1 MINVRDIDI
10 RTLLPQ
16 QDPVVMV
23 DGLLDANI
31 KSVTTHYLV
40 RPDNIFVADGRLN
53 PCAYVEIIAQ
63 TCAAQ
68 LGYVDKYLLGHDFVR
83 IGYIGGVKDLQV
95 EHVAEVGET
104 LTTRIEILED
114 VMDMRLASAEIFVG
128 EQRMAVAEIK
138 IAVSQ
143 ESI

>member
-16 QDPVVMV
+16 QDPVIMV
-23 DGLLDANI
+23 DGLLDANL
-31 KSVTTHYLV
+31 KSATTHYRV
-40 RPDNIFVADGRLN
+40 RPDNIFVTAGRLN

-83 IGYIGGVKDLQV
+83 IGYIGGVKDLLV
-95 EHVAEVGET
+95 ERVAEVGET
-104 LTTRIEILED
+104 LTTRIEILGD

-128 EQRMAVAEIK
+128 KQRMAVAEIK

>member
-16 QDPVVMV
+16 QDPVIMV

-31 KSVTTHYLV
+31 KSATTHYLV

-114 VMDMRLASAEIFVG
+114 VMDMRLASAEVFVG

>member
-1 MINVRDIDI
+1 
-10 RTLLPQ
+10 
-16 QDPVVMV
+16 MV

-31 KSVTTHYLV
+31 KSATTHYLV

-68 LGYVDKYLLGHDFVR
+68 LGYVDKYLLGHDVVR

-114 VMDMRLASAEIFVG
+114 VMDMRLASAEVFVG

-138 IAVSQ
+138 IAISQ